1 MKRPFYSFTFW
12 NWFNKVAIET
22 KSHQFMSNTDQK
34 NMRRNE
40 LISKEMF
47 MEIVE
52 NGQLT
57 IYFHYLMDNAKSK
70 GRFVIANPSE
80 VKNCF
85 D

>member
-1 MKRPFYSFTFW
+1 
-12 NWFNKVAIET
+12 
-22 KSHQFMSNTDQK
+22 
-34 NMRRNE
+34 MRRNE

-70 GRFVIANPSE
+70 GHFVIANPSE